1 MIAYLTMILKST
13 SPCWIFWNV
22 MDRSAVS
29 RVKIP
34 SAPDKESSQK
44 FRNTSLI
51 LLSEES
57 SSSLPASKTQE

>member
-1 MIAYLTMILKST
+1 
-13 SPCWIFWNV
+13 

-34 SAPDKESSQK
+34 SDPDKETSQK